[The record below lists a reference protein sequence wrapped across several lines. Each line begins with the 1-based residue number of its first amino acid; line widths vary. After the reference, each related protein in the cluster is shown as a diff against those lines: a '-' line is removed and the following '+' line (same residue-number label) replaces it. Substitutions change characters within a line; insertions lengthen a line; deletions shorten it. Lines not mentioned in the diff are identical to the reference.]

1 MHTELVELIHKLKNL
16 YEKMVIL
23 KTSEIVGGNVADKIK
38 NTNEEIGKTEAKVNS
53 LLAEMREKKDYIT
66 LKDIIEILDSSD
78 ENIKYVIN
86 AIDESSSPVT
96 YDMIEYILHFVLNFA
111 NTKNTYRDVIYLM
124 ARAIDSESGKT
135 NLTDLA
141 VEI

>member
-1 MHTELVELIHKLKNL
+1 MHTELVELIHKSKNL
-16 YEKMVIL
+16 SEKMIIL

-38 NTNEEIGKTEAKVNS
+38 NTNEEIGKTEARVNS
-53 LLAEMREKKDYIT
+53 LLAEMSEKKDYIT
-66 LKDIIEILDSSD
+66 LKDIIEILDESD

-96 YDMIEYILHFVLNFA
+96 YDMVEYILHFVLNFVG
-111 NTKNTYRDVIYLM
+111 TESTYKDIIYLM

-141 VEI
+141 VEM

>member
-38 NTNEEIGKTEAKVNS
+38 NTNEEIGKTDAKVNS

-66 LKDIIEILDSSD
+66 LKDVIEIIDESD

-96 YDMIEYILHFVLNFA
+96 YDMVEYILHFALNFVG
-111 NTKNTYRDVIYLM
+111 TKSTYRDIIYLM